1 MKDLITYINEGIF
14 DEEENLND
22 LDWYNI
28 TLETLRNAK
37 TEEEF
42 NKYYDIL
49 DMCVKKSSSQAQEGL
64 DHYIIKEPGKRYIS
78 FLPARRNRGLNRELI
93 YGTYNGRCC
102 CMYWGKKERGHI
114 KEGVVNG
121 LCGGLGFKKLNPI
134 KYEPYYLPKYL
145 NKSFKLMLRDA
156 R

>member
-22 LDWYNI
+22 LDWYNV
-28 TLETLRNAK
+28 TFETLRNAK

-49 DMCVKKSSSQAQEGL
+49 EMCVKKSSSRAPEDP
-64 DHYIIKEPGKRYIS
+64 DHRIKREPGKRYIS
-78 FLPARRNRGLNRELI
+78 FLPLRRNHGLYRELL
-93 YGTYNGRCC
+93 YGTYSGSC
-102 CMYWGKKERGHI
+102 CMYWGKKERGHHN
-114 KEGVVNG
+114 EGVVNA
-121 LCGGLGFKKLNPI
+121 LCGGLEFKNISPI
-134 KYEPYYLPKYL
+134 RYEPYYLPKYL
-145 NKSFKLMLRDA
+145 DKSFKLMLRDA

>member
-22 LDWYNI
+22 LDWYSV
-28 TLETLRNAK
+28 TFETLRNAK

-49 DMCVKKSSSQAQEGL
+49 EMCVKKSSSRAPEGPF
-64 DHYIIKEPGKRYIS
+64 HYIIKEPGKRYIS
-78 FLPARRNRGLNRELI
+78 FLPARRNHGLYRELI
-93 YGTYNGRCC
+93 YGTYSGGC

-114 KEGVVNG
+114 KDGVVNA
-121 LCGGLGFKKLNPI
+121 LCGSLGFKNLNPI

-145 NKSFKLMLRDA
+145 DKSFKLMLRDA

>member
-22 LDWYNI
+22 LDFYNI

-37 TEEEF
+37 TEEKF

-49 DMCVKKSSSQAQEGL
+49 EICVKASSSRAQEGP

-78 FLPARRNRGLNRELI
+78 FVPSRRNRGLYRELI
-93 YGTYNGRCC
+93 YGTYNGSC
-102 CMYWGKKERGHI
+102 CMYWGKKERGHL

-121 LCGGLGFKKLNPI
+121 LCGGLEFKKLNSL

-145 NKSFKLMLRDA
+145 DKSFKLMLRDA

>member
-22 LDWYNI
+22 LDWYNV

-49 DMCVKKSSSQAQEGL
+49 EMCVKKSSSRAPEGPVN
-64 DHYIIKEPGKRYIS
+64 YMVKEQGKRYIS
-78 FLPARRNRGLNRELI
+78 FLPSRRKRGLDRELI
-93 YGTYNGRCC
+93 YGTYNGSF
-102 CMYWGKKERGHI
+102 CMYWGKKINGHF
-114 KEGVVNG
+114 KEGAVNA
-121 LCGGLGFKKLNPI
+121 LCGIQGFRNYKLSQ
-134 KYEPYYLPKYL
+134 YEPYYLPKYL
-145 NKSFKLMLRDA
+145 DKSFKLMLRKA

>member
-22 LDWYNI
+22 LDFYNI

-37 TEEEF
+37 TEEKF

-49 DMCVKKSSSQAQEGL
+49 EMCVKKSSSRAQEGP

-78 FLPARRNRGLNRELI
+78 FVPARRKLYRELI
-93 YGTYNGRCC
+93 YGTYSGSC
-102 CMYWGKKERGHI
+102 CMYWGKKERGHL
-114 KEGVVNG
+114 KEGVVNA
-121 LCGGLGFKKLNPI
+121 LCGGLEFKKLNPI

-145 NKSFKLMLRDA
+145 DKSFKLILRDA
-156 R
+156 

>member
-1 MKDLITYINEGIF
+1 MKDLIIYINKGIF

-22 LDWYNI
+22 LDFYNI

-37 TEEEF
+37 TEEKF

-49 DMCVKKSSSQAQEGL
+49 ELCVKKSSSRAQEGP

-78 FLPARRNRGLNRELI
+78 FVPSRRNRGLYRELI
-93 YGTYNGRCC
+93 YGTYNGSC
-102 CMYWGKKERGHI
+102 CMYWGKKERGHHN
-114 KEGVVNG
+114 EGVVNA
-121 LCGGLGFKKLNPI
+121 LCGGLEFKKLNPI

>member
-22 LDWYNI
+22 LDFYNI

-37 TEEEF
+37 TEEKF

-49 DMCVKKSSSQAQEGL
+49 EICVKASSSRAQEGP

-78 FLPARRNRGLNRELI
+78 FVPSRRNRGLYRELI
-93 YGTYNGRCC
+93 YGTYNGSC
-102 CMYWGKKERGHI
+102 CMYWGKKERGHL

-121 LCGGLGFKKLNPI
+121 LCGGLEFKKLNSPPGAI
-134 KYEPYYLPKYL
+134 W
-145 NKSFKLMLRDA
+145 S
-156 R
+156 